1 MCAGSSHARQRSHA
15 ATLKTK
21 ILSIWKDVLTW
32 RLCLLGCATQQ
43 PAEGW
48 VSMRFLKA
56 FFYSSLAPL
65 LAGVF
70 LYWRMHHETG
80 LSAMNGL
87 FTRPFTW
94 LAEGGK
100 WEAALSGDVA
110 ARLSVLILACWA
122 LLALSALLLVIFAL
136 ASLAVGKNRMAL
148 AAVFPVLS
156 FFALWSAVAL
166 VIADVGLLFG
176 LVWAHAPAN
185 QSLLSWSSP
194 SISSAAI
201 AIVGIITLLGLLRAV
216 VSMFHV
222 PPIWMLGVKAAAPDH
237 HRLLALVDEVAA
249 KVGAKS
255 PDNIVLGL
263 ELNFFATHAPMRLLD
278 GEKMRGQSTLYLSM
292 PALRVLSEGELR
304 AVVGHELGHFSGN
317 DTRYTMWFA
326 PAMRGLH
333 IATMATRQPLFSLI
347 QTQGENRGK
356 PNFVLPNLLGLTAAE
371 RLDYLSFLFGR
382 NQAAVSRV
390 REFAADQKGAEASTP
405 LDLASALVKMYI
417 LSYVWNFQ
425 EKLNIGRLLKG
436 RVMRNLSMSFA
447 DRIRHDVETMG
458 AAELAQDALLSDVAH
473 PTDQHPRT
481 QDRIRALN
489 VAQRDVASKSAIRD
503 RLYPATPAS
512 SALDDMIIPEEHL
525 TRIIQFN
532 WMRLGARPP
541 EDDNS
546 HEEVNFINNIFSQ
559 LFAHMV
565 LADHNADPREI
576 DAAEAHARQLLG
588 EGFDTDEF
596 REFCRDENALAP
608 FDSLIDVANKYLTD
622 SGKVKL
628 MELLD
633 AVAKADMFVV
643 KEEVE
648 VLERV
653 RAALKFEDQEPPASA

>member
-1 MCAGSSHARQRSHA
+1 
-15 ATLKTK
+15 
-21 ILSIWKDVLTW
+21 
-32 RLCLLGCATQQ
+32 
-43 PAEGW
+43 
-48 VSMRFLKA
+48 MRFLKA
-56 FFYSSLAPL
+56 FIFSSLAPL
-65 LAGVF
+65 LVGVF
-70 LYWRMHHETG
+70 AYWRLSETG
-80 LSAMNGL
+80 GLTLANGL
-87 FTRPFTW
+87 LTRPFTW

-110 ARLSVLILACWA
+110 ARFSVLILACCA
-122 LLALSALLLVIFAL
+122 LLAVSALLLVVFLL

-148 AAVFPVLS
+148 AVVFPVLS
-156 FFALWSAVAL
+156 FFGLWSAVAL
-166 VIADVGLLFG
+166 VLTDVGLLFG
-176 LVWAHAPAN
+176 LVWAEAPAN
-185 QSLLSWSSP
+185 QQLLSWSSP
-194 SISSAAI
+194 SIGSAVI
-201 AIVGIITLLGLLRAV
+201 ALIGIVTLLGLLRAV
-216 VSMFHV
+216 FSMFHI
-222 PPIWMLGVKAAAPDH
+222 PPILMLGVKAAAPDQG
-237 HRLLALVDEVAA
+237 RLLALVDEVAA

-255 PDNIVLGL
+255 PDNVVLGL

-347 QTQGENRGK
+347 ATTGENRGK
-356 PNFVLPNLLGLTAAE
+356 PSFVLPNLLGQAAAA
-371 RLDYLSFLFGR
+371 RLDYLAFLFGR

-390 REFAADQKGAEASTP
+390 REFAADQKGADASTP

-417 LSYVWNFQ
+417 LSYVWSFQ

-436 RVMRNLSMSFA
+436 RVMRNLSLSFA

-458 AAELAQDALLSDVAH
+458 AAEMAQDALLSDVAH

-503 RLYPATPAS
+503 RLYPAKPA
-512 SALDDMIIPEEHL
+512 ATTLDDMIIPEEHL
-525 TRIIQFN
+525 TRITQFN
-532 WMRLGARPP
+532 WMRLGARPA
-541 EDDNS
+541 ENDTS
-546 HEEVNFINNIFSQ
+546 HEEINFINNIFSQ

-588 EGFDTDEF
+588 EDFDRDEF

-643 KEEVE
+643 KEEIE
-648 VLERV
+648 ILERV
-653 RAALKFEDQEPPASA
+653 RAALKFEDGKPPATT